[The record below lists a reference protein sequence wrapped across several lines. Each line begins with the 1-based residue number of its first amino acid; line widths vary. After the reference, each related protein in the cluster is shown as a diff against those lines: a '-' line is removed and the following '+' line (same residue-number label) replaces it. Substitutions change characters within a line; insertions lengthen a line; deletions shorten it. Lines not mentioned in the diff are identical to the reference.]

1 MGKYTDI
8 FRNLIHN
15 SNAMKKPFEKILR
28 MASLLLL
35 MSATKGFLD

>member
-15 SNAMKKPFEKILR
+15 SNAMKKPFEKYYEWLSYFCQCQR
-28 MASLLLL
+28 Q
-35 MSATKGFLD
+35 KVF

>member
-15 SNAMKKPFEKILR
+15 SNAMKKPFGKYYEWLPYFCQCQQQKV
-28 MASLLLL
+28 
-35 MSATKGFLD
+35 F